1 MLSDDPYAAD
11 QFSAGDERKP
21 KKELSEIKQYVEEH
35 FHEPLSIGQLAE
47 MANISPK
54 YFVDLFKKNF
64 GQSAMKYLS
73 ELRINEAKR
82 YLLSAGEQLRL
93 RDIALKV
100 GYSDEFYFSR
110 KFKKEV
116 GVSPSDYIKK
126 ARQRIAAC
134 SPEII
139 GLLLALDIVPV
150 AAPLD
155 PKWTAYYY
163 NAYRTTIA
171 APLQLPDPYNPR
183 IFEANLEK
191 LAGLR
196 PDAIIGTEQLE
207 RSEQDRLSSI
217 AATCFVPVEHCGWR
231 EQLRVLARFL
241 EREAKAEEWIMHHE
255 RKVKA
260 ARTEIERTLGRDKI
274 MVLRIYG
281 DHIHTYW
288 NRGIDEVLYED
299 LKIQPAGPA
308 RSPSNPLTLEQLAE
322 IDPERLLVV
331 VCAEAASRTY
341 WLSLQHSAEW
351 RQLQAVKNGQ
361 LHPIP
366 SDPWF
371 EYSAVA
377 VSRMLDEALL
387 MFTGK
392 CPNGLQDA
400 VHGAT

>member
-21 KKELSEIKQYVEEH
+21 KKELSEIKQYMEEH

-207 RSEQDRLSSI
+207 RSEQDRLSII
-217 AATCFVPVEHCGWR
+217 AATCFVPVEHCGWK

-241 EREAKAEEWIMHHE
+241 EREEKAEEWIMHHE

-260 ARTEIERTLGRDKI
+260 ARTEIERTLGQDKI

-322 IDPERLLVV
+322 INPERLLVV
-331 VCAEAASRTY
+331 VCAESASRTY

>member
-21 KKELSEIKQYVEEH
+21 KKELSEIKQYMEEH

-241 EREAKAEEWIMHHE
+241 EREEKAEEWIMHHE

-260 ARTEIERTLGRDKI
+260 ARTEIERTLGQDKI

-322 IDPERLLVV
+322 INPERLLVV
-331 VCAEAASRTY
+331 VCAESASRTY